1 MTCFPRVVVVM
12 VVESVVMMG
21 LDESFIREGM
31 LFQSIS
37 ALAFKVRWTFVTCR
51 SIVVCSCGDLDFF
64 CVVSWM
70 CLLRCCLRLRC
81 LMVDV

>member
-1 MTCFPRVVVVM
+1 M
-12 VVESVVMMG
+12 VVEVVVMMG
-21 LDESFIREGM
+21 LVVSCFREGM

-37 ALAFKVRWTFVTCR
+37 ALAFKVRWTFDTCR

-70 CLLRCCLRLRC
+70 WLLLCCQRLRC
-81 LMVDV
+81 LMVEM